1 MNPLNLN
8 RHQDGYASN
17 SFQAPTG
24 MLTILSVE
32 IRFEQDV
39 VLARQR
45 ARQIASQLGFDQ
57 QEQTRI
63 ATAISEIA
71 RNALNYAGGG
81 KAEFCLAGRSP
92 QVFLMRISDSGP
104 GIADLAAI
112 LEGRYQSPTGLGLG
126 LISAR
131 RLMDE
136 MQIQS
141 VDDALGG
148 AKQGTIV
155 DLIKYLPKHISP
167 LKPPQIRHIVDY
179 LVRETP
185 ENPYAE
191 IQQQNQELLHTL
203 EELRLRQEELAQLN
217 QELEYTNR
225 GVLALYAEL
234 NDRAESFQKAS
245 ELKSRFLSHLSHEFR
260 TPLNGILGLS
270 DLLLR
275 HLDGDLGVEQEKQVR
290 LMRQSAAS
298 LSDLVDDLLDLAKVE
313 SGKVEVHVAP
323 FQVADLFSTLLG
335 MLRPLLNQNE
345 AVTLIFD
352 DTIST
357 PSTDDRISEA
367 TAPPTLETDE
377 GKVSQILRNL
387 VSNALKFTE
396 HGEVRVS
403 AALGTHETIIFTVS
417 DTGIGIA
424 AKHQA
429 QIFEEFVQI
438 DNPLQRR
445 VKGTGL
451 GLSLCK
457 KLTELLGGSIRL
469 ESTPNVGS
477 NFYVTLPISYSDVIP
492 ETLDSL
498 DSNTSASHQL
508 DNQRFDHSA
517 DLQELESD
525 SVEHRAMLNDLES
538 NDQNQRAPLV
548 KKILLIDDAEVFRYT
563 LGNSLTEFSCTVI
576 EAKDGYEGIYRAR
589 TEQPDTIVL
598 DLFMPGIDGFEVLTH
613 LKSDPVTRSIP
624 VIILSSNDL
633 TASESEYLATQT
645 IALLSKQA
653 DTSHMLAQLQS
664 ALLQAGFQRESRED
678 DC

>member
-1 MNPLNLN
+1 MNPLNRN
-8 RHQDGYASN
+8 RYQDGYASN
-17 SFQAPTG
+17 SFQPPTG
-24 MLTILSVE
+24 TLTILSVE

-81 KAEFCLAGRSP
+81 KVEFCLTGRSP
-92 QVFLMRISDSGP
+92 QVFLMRVSDSGP
-104 GIADLAAI
+104 GIADLATI

-155 DLIKYLPKHISP
+155 DLMKYLPKHSP
-167 LKPPQIRHIVDY
+167 PLTPPQIQQIVDY
-179 LVRETP
+179 LLRETP

-298 LSDLVDDLLDLAKVE
+298 LSELVDDLLDLAKVE

-352 DTIST
+352 DAMST
-357 PSTDDRISEA
+357 PSTDDRLSET
-367 TAPPTLETDE
+367 TALLTLETDE

-396 HGEVRVS
+396 RGEVRVS

-457 KLTELLGGSIRL
+457 KLAEVLGGSITL
-469 ESTPNVGS
+469 ESTPGIGS
-477 NFYVTLPISYSDVIP
+477 RFSVTLPISYSNMTSTALESSIDSTNITYQP
-492 ETLDSL
+492 IDPKLDRSS
-498 DSNTSASHQL
+498 DRESVESDTMEYQTKL
-508 DNQRFDHSA
+508 DNLGLD
-517 DLQELESD
+517 
-525 SVEHRAMLNDLES
+525 
-538 NDQNQRAPLV
+538 DQNQRSTLI
-548 KKILLIDDAEVFRYT
+548 KKVLLIDDTEVFRYT
-563 LGNSLTEFSCTVI
+563 LRNSLAEFSCSVI

-589 TEQPDTIVL
+589 TEQPNAIVL
-598 DLFMPGIDGFEVLTH
+598 DLLMPGIDGFEVLTH
-613 LKSDPVTRSIP
+613 LKSDPITRSIP

-633 TASESEYLATQT
+633 TASESDYLATQT

-653 DTSHMLAQLQS
+653 DTAHMLMQLQN
-664 ALLQAGFQRESRED
+664 ALLQAGFQRESCD
-678 DC
+678 GC